1 MLVIILMTSCNLSI
15 GTVLTISTKPV
26 LNEMGG
32 EYSGQ
37 VYAFSNTLG
46 NLSGVLGKRLV
57 QPNHKVTAPYLGGVI
72 LDKGDIYRLE
82 TWIPLFYLIGASMLT
97 GVVFMW
103 IGNYGLLSWA
113 KTEDEKEKLND

>member
-57 QPNHKVTAPYLGGVI
+57 
-72 LDKGDIYRLE
+72 
-82 TWIPLFYLIGASMLT
+82 
-97 GVVFMW
+97 
-103 IGNYGLLSWA
+103 
-113 KTEDEKEKLND
+113 